1 MSNPAT
7 LKNSLSGAT
16 ARHKRSHIADLTAY
30 FTLFPQRG
38 RRVVMPIKH
47 VWGGGEKQWQ
57 SCIFFNSHWF
67 PSAAQVRGRAGG
79 EGDWPFYRR
88 KITQVA
94 FRASPSSSSSSQ
106 QQQQQHQM
114 GRISG
119 PGWIRRIFPPM
130 IHSRTLTFDEST
142 RVSADVTAVR
152 AMRNGSGDPS
162 SCFRLLSRLIRL
174 QSWELR
180 LWTHTETYKRSAL
193 CAASSATQRQR
204 TAEQSGAEREQS
216 ASRHGDAMRGHLL
229 HFTHVRTHAG

>member
-1 MSNPAT
+1 
-7 LKNSLSGAT
+7 
-16 ARHKRSHIADLTAY
+16 
-30 FTLFPQRG
+30 
-38 RRVVMPIKH
+38 MPMEKKKL
-47 VWGGGEKQWQ
+47 GGG
-57 SCIFFNSHWF
+57 IRNN
-67 PSAAQVRGRAGG
+67 GNRASFSILTGSPQQPEWEAEQGG

-94 FRASPSSSSSSQ
+94 FRASPSSSCSQQQQQ

-119 PGWIRRIFPPM
+119 PAWIRRIFPPM

-180 LWTHTETYKRSAL
+180 SWPHTETYKRPAL

-204 TAEQSGAEREQS
+204 TAERS
-216 ASRHGDAMRGHLL
+216 ASWARAGTEMPCAATYYTLRMCARTLVKGALLLLLLLLWIMILKIERRSNKTHGLKWI
-229 HFTHVRTHAG
+229 